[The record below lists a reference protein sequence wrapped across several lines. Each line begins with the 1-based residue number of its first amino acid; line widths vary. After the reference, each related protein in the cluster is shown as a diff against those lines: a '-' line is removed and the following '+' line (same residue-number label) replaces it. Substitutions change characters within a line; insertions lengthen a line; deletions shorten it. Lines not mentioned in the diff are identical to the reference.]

1 MGGFHRLAR
10 RFTAPVFAHLARLGS
25 LALLALCLLS
35 LSAGGFRPFLYFQ
48 F

>member
-1 MGGFHRLAR
+1 MKHRLLI
-10 RFTAPVFAHLARLGS
+10 V
-25 LALLALCLLS
+25 ALLALCLLS